1 MEFKKREAFPLC
13 TVIESLQQIV
23 TSELIASIATDPL
36 AQDQEPS
43 DSMATGKKEKE
54 VERWAYLDDFL
65 ASARAATK
73 PVPDTATDR

>member
-1 MEFKKREAFPLC
+1 M
-13 TVIESLQQIV
+13 

-36 AQDQEPS
+36 AQDREPS
-43 DSMATGKKEKE
+43 DSMATGKKEE

-65 ASARAATK
+65 ASARAATE